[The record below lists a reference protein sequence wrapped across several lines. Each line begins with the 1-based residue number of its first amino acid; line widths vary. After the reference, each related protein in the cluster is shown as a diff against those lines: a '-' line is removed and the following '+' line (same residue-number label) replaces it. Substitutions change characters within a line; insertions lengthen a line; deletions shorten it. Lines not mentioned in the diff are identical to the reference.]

1 MLHQAV
7 AAFERLPDDPEAAQ
21 SELVALIRRW

>member
-7 AAFERLPDDPEAAQ
+7 AAFERLPDDPEAARR
-21 SELVALIRRW
+21 ELVALIRS